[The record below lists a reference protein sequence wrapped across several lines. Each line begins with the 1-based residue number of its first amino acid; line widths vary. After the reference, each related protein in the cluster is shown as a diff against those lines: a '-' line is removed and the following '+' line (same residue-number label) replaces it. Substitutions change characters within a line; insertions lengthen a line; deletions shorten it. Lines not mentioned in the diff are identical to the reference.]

1 MIAALIACLLNGD
14 DIPLVFGKKFM
25 QACLFESG
33 PVGPVFGI
41 LFGFIII
48 VAVSRE
54 SVSSDCRH
62 LEHERIASGCLDDA
76 WEEIRN
82 ALREAVSD
90 HKNFEFFFMRLS
102 GHGNLLNLKCFI

>member
-1 MIAALIACLLNGD
+1 MIACLLNGD

-33 PVGPVFGI
+33 PVGSVFGI

-62 LEHERIASGCLDDA
+62 LKHERIASGSLDDA